1 MAVAGQLAFV
11 AAWIAGGLA
20 QEGYS
25 TATQTV
31 SELFSREADHPWI
44 LWIGLAALV
53 PSYLA
58 TATLLCRMLGP
69 RARPAAAVFA
79 LASVL
84 VLIVLLSPLDCM
96 TNGDPSCAAQ
106 VDAGAASAIN
116 SRHNAAAVTLQ
127 LSLVATPF
135 LVAFALRGRR
145 RQIEGRV
152 AGRVDREVGPRT
164 AAWLVGIGLIG
175 LATVAWVALSGPGS
189 GAYGIAQRTTF
200 GFVNVWVVLIAVTA
214 LTGFGSR
221 DNVSDA

>member
-1 MAVAGQLAFV
+1 MAVAVAGQLAFV

-20 QEGYS
+20 QGGYS

-79 LASVL
+79 LASAL

-96 TNGDPSCAAQ
+96 TNGDPSCAAR
-106 VDAGAASAIN
+106 VGAGEASAAH
-116 SRHNAAAVTLQ
+116 SRHNSAAVTLQ

-135 LVAFALRGRR
+135 LVAFASRGRQIGR
-145 RQIEGRV
+145 RQIEGR
-152 AGRVDREVGPRT
+152 EVGTRA

-175 LATVAWVALSGPGS
+175 LATVTWVALSGPGS

-214 LTGFGSR
+214 LSGFGSR